1 MLYYMYEGVFMRNK
15 IKNKVKDA
23 GRIGDIVYTNIL
35 VLPIAIA
42 IIVRQQYDEYKQ
54 NKKTNKAD
62 N

>member
-1 MLYYMYEGVFMRNK
+1 MLKNK

-23 GRIGDIVYTNIL
+23 ARFGDIVYTNIL

-42 IIVRQQYDEYKQ
+42 IIVRQKCDEYKQ
-54 NKKTNKAD
+54 NKKTKKAD

>member
-1 MLYYMYEGVFMRNK
+1 MLKNK

-23 GRIGDIVYTNIL
+23 VKLGDIMYTNIL
-35 VLPIAIA
+35 ALPIAIA
-42 IIVRQQYDEYKQ
+42 IIVRQQCDEYKQ

>member
-23 GRIGDIVYTNIL
+23 GRIGDIVYTNVL

-42 IIVRQQYDEYKQ
+42 IVVRQQYDEYKQ

>member
-42 IIVRQQYDEYKQ
+42 IVVRQQYDEYKQ

>member
-1 MLYYMYEGVFMRNK
+1 MYEGVFMRNK

-23 GRIGDIVYTNIL
+23 GRISDIIYTNIL

-42 IIVRQQYDEYKQ
+42 IVVRQQYDEYKQ

-62 N
+62 NWVY